1 MELVPSQIQ
10 GARLMKKK
18 KQKSL
23 SSLKK
28 KAWDLFSQWIRR
40 RYASHSGKV
49 VCVTCGAQEHW
60 KVMHAGHFFPKSRG
74 LVYYFHEKNVHVQC
88 VVCNM
93 FRAEQAKIDYTIF
106 MQEKY
111 GMGIVDELEQL
122 AQHPVKYYHSD
133 YESMIEDY
141 KQRLELLDRRDKGL
155 PALRVISNPG
165 AVFDALDEGKV

>member
-1 MELVPSQIQ
+1 
-10 GARLMKKK
+10 MKKK

-28 KAWDLFSQWIRR
+28 QAWKLFSEWIRR

-49 VCVTCGAQEHW
+49 VCVTCGAQIHW
-60 KVMHAGHFFPKSRG
+60 KEAHSGHFFPKSRG
-74 LVYYFHEKNVHVQC
+74 LVYYFDEKNVHVQC

-111 GMGIVDELEQL
+111 GPNIVDEMEALSRN
-122 AQHPVKYYHSD
+122 PVKFYRSD
-133 YESMIEDY
+133 YESMIQDY
-141 KQRLELLDRRDKGL
+141 QQRLEMLDRRDKGL
-155 PALRVISNPG
+155 PMLKVVETNPG
-165 AVFDALDEGKV
+165 ELFDKLDGVK